1 MKTKQGLFGHICPI
15 LNAFYWQ
22 REGFLLESFKKG
34 NNVNQD
40 LFEWLLLLGRWVHIT
55 VGITWI
61 GTSIF
66 FMWLDRSFVRNPEAQ
81 HEGHVGELWM
91 VHGGGFYHVEKLLMG
106 PTKVP
111 KDLHWFKWESYWTWM
126 SGIFLLAMIFYA
138 GSGTFLL
145 DSSVSKITYGQAI
158 ALSIGSLV
166 GSWFFYDFL
175 WESSLTKKSPIT
187 GHILTLL
194 WFGGMVYLLCHTLSG
209 RAAYIHIG
217 GMVGT
222 WMTANVFLRI
232 IPRQVKMVEASKRG
246 EPVNQEWGKNAKN
259 RSTHNTYLTLPVIFI
274 MLSNHFPNT
283 YGNPYNWQILIAIS
297 AAGAAIREFF
307 VVRLSNPARS
317 RLFGAIGAILILAVM
332 FLTRENTGYTEST
345 PPPAPAATVSAT
357 ATPAGPVGS
366 IRGVI
371 SLEGLAPEPEK
382 LSLPA
387 VCNPKNKPVIY
398 SNDIQIENGKIKNV
412 LVRVISGQEGKPIP
426 PAPTTPVILDQV
438 DCQYEPRVIAVRV
451 GQAVDFLNS
460 DPTFHNVK
468 SRSKSNENFNVAM
481 PNKGDKVTKVF
492 TKPEIVIE
500 SECSVHPWMSASIAV
515 MDHPWFAISDAS
527 GSYSIGGLPPG
538 KYKIEAWHEVFGSKT
553 LEVTISEGKEAV
565 ADFSFK
571 K

>member
-1 MKTKQGLFGHICPI
+1 
-15 LNAFYWQ
+15 
-22 REGFLLESFKKG
+22 
-34 NNVNQD
+34 VNQD
-40 LFEWLLLLGRWVHIT
+40 LFEWLLLLGRWLHIT

-66 FMWLDRSFVRNPEAQ
+66 FMWLDRSFVKNPESKN
-81 HEGHVGELWM
+81 EGHVGDLWM

-111 KDLHWFKWESYWTWM
+111 KDLHWFKWESYWTWL

-145 DSSVSKITYGQAI
+145 DSSVSKITYGQAVL
-158 ALSIGSLV
+158 LSLGSLI
-166 GSWFFYDFL
+166 GSWFFYDLL
-175 WESSLTKKSPIT
+175 WESSLTKKSPVT
-187 GHILTLL
+187 GHALTLL

-217 GMVGT
+217 GMLGT

-246 EPVNQEWGKNAKN
+246 EPVNQDWGRNAKN
-259 RSTHNTYLTLPVIFI
+259 RSTHNTYFTLPVIFI

-307 VVRLSNPARS
+307 VVRLSNPGRS
-317 RLFGAIGAILILAVM
+317 RLFGAIGATLILAVM
-332 FLTRENTGYTEST
+332 FLTRENTGYSAPSPQAQVSAPVAQAT
-345 PPPAPAATVSAT
+345 PSGPVGRISGTVSFEGPAPA
-357 ATPAGPVGS
+357 
-366 IRGVI
+366 
-371 SLEGLAPEPEK
+371 PEK

-387 VCNPKNKPVIY
+387 ICNPKGKPEIL
-398 SNDIQIENGKIKNV
+398 SNDILIEGGKVKNV
-412 LVRVISGQEGKPIP
+412 LVRVIAGLVGKPVP
-426 PAPTTPVILDQV
+426 PAPTTPVVLDQI
-438 DCQYEPRVIAVRV
+438 DCQYEPRLIAVRV

-460 DPTFHNVK
+460 DATFHNVK
-468 SRSKSNENFNVAM
+468 SRSKQNENFNVAM
-481 PNKGDKVTKVF
+481 PNKGDKITKVF
-492 TKPEIVIE
+492 TKPEIVVE

-515 MDHPWFAISDAS
+515 MDHPWFAVTDQK
-527 GSYSIGGLPPG
+527 GTYSIEGLPPG

-553 LEVTISEGKEAV
+553 LDVTVTEGKDAL
-565 ADFSFK
+565 ADFSYRK
-571 K
+571 